1 MNKKGMQGFTLLE
14 LMLVLGI
21 VGIITTF
28 VISISSSV
36 RNMSNVSETKNRMIE
51 IAAKAKDYYRGHEA
65 LPDPGSLTSQY
76 IVSNT
81 FKSGQV
87 PTQAAALD
95 LEQKYRLDSWG
106 QFLEYHMT
114 TSAALTDIDGINTD
128 GGKRVAGI
136 IISNG
141 PNQQQDYT
149 GPPGAV
155 IPIPFNN
162 AGDDIIVPINVSKE
176 ATEIALE
183 ELKVLQDKVNAF
195 DALYEGYNNDGDGQ
209 IDEGDGTTPCI
220 FVGTGANYTGCPPLP
235 TTASNIDPNCGV
247 ATLDEMET
255 PGQTG
260 YNITNLGPV
269 DCPTNDAGSGVGIP
283 DRTQAYYAIKEIYL
297 LSSAFD
303 TDPWGNPYLWG
314 CNNCDA
320 VESGS
325 SAPITPSS
333 NWNRWYHKFYSR
345 GPDINDTADDIIP

>member
-1 MNKKGMQGFTLLE
+1 MRFMNKKGMQGFTLLE

-28 VISISSSV
+28 VISISSSI

-51 IAAKAKDYYRGHEA
+51 IAAKAKDYYRGHET
-65 LPDPGSLTSQY
+65 LPDPGNLTSPPPY

-136 IISNG
+136 IISYG

-209 IDEGDGTTPCI
+209 IDEDGCVNI
-220 FVGTGANYTGCPPLP
+220 DTGAYTGCPPAP
-235 TTASNIDPNCGV
+235 TTSLTDGTTFNDDPNCGT
-247 ATLDEMET
+247 ATLDEMEDSVT
-255 PGQTG
+255 PAIG
-260 YNITNLGPV
+260 YIDNLSTY
-269 DCPTNDAGSGVGIP
+269 CPANNNGVPGAG
-283 DRTQAYYAIKEIYL
+283 QAYEALKQIYTL
-297 LSSAFD
+297 GDSFD
-303 TDPWGNPYLWG
+303 SDPWGNIYSWG
-314 CNNCDA
+314 FPA
-320 VESGS
+320 TYG
-325 SAPITPSS
+325 TS
-333 NWNRWYHKFYSR
+333 NQRYHKFFSA
-345 GPDINDTADDIIP
+345 GPDGFAGTPDDIFP